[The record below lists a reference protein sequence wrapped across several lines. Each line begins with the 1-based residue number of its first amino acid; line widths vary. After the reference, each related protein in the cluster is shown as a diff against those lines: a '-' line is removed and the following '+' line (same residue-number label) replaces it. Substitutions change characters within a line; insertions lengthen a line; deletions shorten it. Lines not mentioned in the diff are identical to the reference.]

1 MDVGV
6 IFNIV
11 PRLLPTLMLGLVA
24 LVGLVLLKKS
34 FSDVITGTLKTMAGV
49 LVLFAAVD
57 VLVGVIS
64 IIGTLFGMVFVY
76 EGQAVA
82 GDWVAFL
89 AEYGIEIVLVMVFGF
104 LVNLV
109 LARVTKW
116 KYVFLTGHIMFWNA
130 FLVVAALADN
140 GVMKGVVLVI
150 IGSLVH
156 GFLSTLFPALIAPF
170 VFKLTGKKDFSI
182 GHTTTI
188 LAVIGAL
195 LGKWFGDPSKS
206 TEDMDVPQGFS
217 FIKSMTVSTSLIMF
231 LLFLV
236 MGFIVGLPAAAAAF
250 TGGVVWLWFLWII
263 LQAVLFGAG
272 LVILLT
278 GVRMMLGEIV
288 PAFNGIAK
296 KIVPDGI
303 PALDCP
309 MVFPYGQNALMIGF
323 PIAMIA
329 SLITLVI
336 FNLFGYPYLLLP
348 LVVAAFF
355 DVGPAAVLANA
366 TGGRRGVIIASIVGG
381 VLLIVFQALSLPFV
395 YNTAAGFLNAFGGND
410 FSIIAIVVGGLT
422 RLVTGVF
429 GL

>member
-11 PRLLPTLMLGLVA
+11 PRLLPTLMLSLVA
-24 LVGLVLLKKS
+24 MVGLILLKKT
-34 FSDVITGTLKTMAGV
+34 FSETITGTIKTMAGV
-49 LVLFAAVD
+49 LVLFTAVD
-57 VLVGVIS
+57 VLVGVITYVS
-64 IIGTLFGMVFVY
+64 DLFGMVFVY

-82 GDWVAFL
+82 ADWVAFL
-89 AEYGIEIVLVMVFGF
+89 ANFGVEIVLVMVFGF
-104 LVNLV
+104 LVNLF

-130 FLVVAALADN
+130 FLVVAGLADSGALR
-140 GVMKGVVLVI
+140 GVALVV

-156 GFLSTLFPALIAPF
+156 GFLSTLLPALIAPF
-170 VFKLTGKKDFSI
+170 VFKLTGKKDFTI

-206 TEDMDVPQGFS
+206 TEDLDVPEGFS

-231 LLFLV
+231 LIFLV
-236 MGFIVGLPAAAAAF
+236 MGFIVGLPAAASAF

-263 LQAVLFGAG
+263 MQSVMFGAG

-288 PAFNGIAK
+288 PAFSGIAK

-329 SLITLVI
+329 SLITLVL
-336 FNLFGYPYLLLP
+336 FNVFGYPYLLLP

-355 DVGPAAVLANA
+355 DVGPAAVLANS
-366 TGGRRGVIIASIVGG
+366 TGGLRGVIIASTVGG
-381 VLLIVFQALSLPFV
+381 VLLIVLQAISLPFV
-395 YNTAAGFLNAFGGND
+395 FNTAAGFLNAFGGND

-422 RLVTGVF
+422 RLITGIF
-429 GL
+429 

>member
-34 FSDVITGTLKTMAGV
+34 FSDVISGTLKTMAGV

-57 VLVGVIS
+57 VLVGVIG

-76 EGQAVA
+76 EGQAAA

-89 AEYGIEIVLVMVFGF
+89 AEFGVEIVLVMVFGF

-140 GVMKGVVLVI
+140 STLKGVALVI

-206 TEDMDVPQGFS
+206 TEDMEVPQGYS

-231 LLFLV
+231 LIFLV
-236 MGFIVGLPAAAAAF
+236 MGFIVGLPAAAEAF

-263 LQAVLFGAG
+263 MQAVLFGAG
-272 LVILLT
+272 LTILLT

-381 VLLIVFQALSLPFV
+381 ILLIVFQAISIPFV

>member
-34 FSDVITGTLKTMAGV
+34 FSDVITGTIKTMAGV
-49 LVLFAAVD
+49 LVLFTAVD

-64 IIGTLFGMVFVY
+64 IIGELFGMVFIY
-76 EGQAVA
+76 EGQAAA

-89 AEYGIEIVLVMVFGF
+89 ANYGVEIVLVMVFGF

-130 FLVVAALADN
+130 FLVVAALADS
-140 GVMKGVVLVI
+140 GVLKGVALVI

-170 VFKLTGKKDFSI
+170 VFKLTGKQDFTI

-206 TEDMDVPQGFS
+206 TEDLDVPQGFS
-217 FIKSMTVSTSLIMF
+217 FIRSMTVSTSLIMF

-236 MGFIVGLPAAAAAF
+236 MGFIVGLPNAAAAF

-263 LQAVLFGAG
+263 MQAVLFGAG

-278 GVRMMLGEIV
+278 GVRLMLGEIV

-336 FNLFGYPYLLLP
+336 FTLFGYPYLLLP

-381 VLLIVFQALSLPFV
+381 VLLIVFQAISLPFV

-410 FSIIAIVVGGLT
+410 FSIIAILVGGLT

>member
-1 MDVGV
+1 MDVD
-6 IFNIV
+6 IILDIV
-11 PRLLPTLMLGLVA
+11 PRLLPVFMLGLIA
-24 LVGLVLLKKS
+24 LIGLLILKKS
-34 FSDVITGTLKTMAGV
+34 FSEITTGTIKTMAGV
-49 LVLFAAVD
+49 LILFTAVD
-57 VLVGVIS
+57 VLGNVITP
-64 IIGTLFGMVFVY
+64 IAELFGLVYTY

-82 GDWVAFL
+82 ADWVGFL
-89 AEYGIEIVLVMVFGF
+89 ATYGIEIVLVMVFGF

-116 KYVFLTGHIMFWNA
+116 KYVFLTGHIMFWNS
-130 FLVVAALADN
+130 FLVVAALADGGRIS
-140 GVMKGVVLVI
+140 GVTLVI

-170 VFKLTGKKDFSI
+170 VFKLTGKKDFTI
-182 GHTTTI
+182 GHTTTV

-206 TEDMDVPQGFS
+206 TEDMDVPEGLS
-217 FIKSMTVSTSLIMF
+217 FVKSMTVSTSLIMF
-231 LLFLV
+231 LIYLV
-236 MGFIVGLPAAAAAF
+236 MGFIVGLPTAAATF
-250 TGGVVWLWFLWII
+250 TGGVIWMWFLWII
-263 LQAVLFGAG
+263 MQSILFGAG

-278 GVRMMLGEIV
+278 GVRLILAEIV
-288 PAFNGIAK
+288 PAFSGIAK
-296 KIVPDGI
+296 KVVPDGI

-336 FNLFGYPYLLLP
+336 FGLAGYPYLLLP

-366 TGGRRGVIIASIVGG
+366 TGGRRGVIISSIVGG
-381 VLLIVFQALSLPFV
+381 ILLIVFQALSLPFV
-395 YNTAAGFLNAFGGND
+395 MNSAAGFINAFGGND

-422 RLVTGVF
+422 RLITGLF
-429 GL
+429 G

>member
-24 LVGLVLLKKS
+24 MVGLILLKKS
-34 FSDVITGTLKTMAGV
+34 FSDVITGTIKTMAGV
-49 LVLFAAVD
+49 LVLFTAVD
-57 VLVGVIS
+57 VLVGVIG
-64 IIGTLFGMVFVY
+64 IIGELFGMVFVY
-76 EGQAVA
+76 EGRAVA

-89 AEYGIEIVLVMVFGF
+89 ANFGVEIVLVMVFGF

-130 FLVVAALADN
+130 FLVVAGLADS
-140 GVMKGVVLVI
+140 GVLKGVLLVV

-170 VFKLTGKKDFSI
+170 VFKLTGKKDFTI

-206 TEDMDVPQGFS
+206 TEDLDVPQGFS

-250 TGGVVWLWFLWII
+250 TGGVVWLWFLWIVM
-263 LQAVLFGAG
+263 QAVLFGAG

-288 PAFNGIAK
+288 PAFSGIAK

-309 MVFPYGQNALMIGF
+309 MVFPFGQNALMIGF

-381 VLLIVFQALSLPFV
+381 ILLIVFQAISLPFV

>member
-1 MDVGV
+1 MDISV

-11 PRLLPTLMLGLVA
+11 PRLLPTFMLGLVA
-24 LVGLVLLKKS
+24 LIGLLLLKKS
-34 FSDVITGTLKTMAGV
+34 FSETITGTIKTMAGA
-49 LVLFAAVD
+49 LILFTSVD
-57 VLVGVIS
+57 VLSAVITPIS
-64 IIGTLFGMVFVY
+64 TLFGMVYTY
-76 EGQAVA
+76 EGQATA
-82 GDWVAFL
+82 ADWTAFL
-89 AEYGIEIVLVMVFGF
+89 GNYGLQIVLVMVFGF

-130 FLVVAALADN
+130 FMVVAALAD
-140 GVMKGVVLVI
+140 GGKISGLTLII
-150 IGSLVH
+150 IGSLVQ
-156 GFLSTLFPALIAPF
+156 GLLSTILPALIAPF
-170 VFKLTGKKDFSI
+170 VFKLTGKKDFTI

-188 LAVIGAL
+188 IAVIGAL

-206 TEDMDVPQGFS
+206 TEDLELPEGLS

-231 LLFLV
+231 LIYLV

-250 TGGVVWLWFLWII
+250 TGGVVWMWFLWII
-263 LQAVLFGAG
+263 MQGVLFGAG

-278 GVRMMLGEIV
+278 GVRLMLAEIV

-296 KIVPDGI
+296 KIVPNAV

-309 MVFPYGQNALMIGF
+309 MVFPFGQNALMIGF

-336 FNLFGYPYLLLP
+336 FGLAGYPYLLLP

-366 TGGRRGVIIASIVGG
+366 TGGRRGVVIASIVGG
-381 VLLIVFQALSLPFV
+381 VLLIVFQALSLPFIM
-395 YNTAAGFLNAFGGND
+395 NTAAGFVNAFGGND
-410 FSIIAIVVGGLT
+410 FSIIAIVVGGIT
-422 RLVTGVF
+422 RLITGLF
-429 GL
+429 G

>member
-1 MDVGV
+1 
-6 IFNIV
+6 
-11 PRLLPTLMLGLVA
+11 
-24 LVGLVLLKKS
+24 VL
-34 FSDVITGTLKTMAGV
+34 
-49 LVLFAAVD
+49 
-57 VLVGVIS
+57 
-64 IIGTLFGMVFVY
+64 
-76 EGQAVA
+76 
-82 GDWVAFL
+82 
-89 AEYGIEIVLVMVFGF
+89 
-104 LVNLV
+104 
-109 LARVTKW
+109 
-116 KYVFLTGHIMFWNA
+116 
-130 FLVVAALADN
+130 
-140 GVMKGVVLVI
+140 KGVALVI

-170 VFKLTGKKDFSI
+170 VFKLTGKQDFTI

-206 TEDMDVPQGFS
+206 TEDLDVPQGYS

-236 MGFIVGLPAAAAAF
+236 MGFIVGLPNAAAAF

-263 LQAVLFGAG
+263 MQAVLFGAG

-288 PAFNGIAK
+288 PAFSGIAK

-309 MVFPYGQNALMIGF
+309 MVFPFGQNALMIGF

-381 VLLIVFQALSLPFV
+381 VLLIVFQAISLPFV

>member
-24 LVGLVLLKKS
+24 MVGLILLKKS
-34 FSDVITGTLKTMAGV
+34 FSDVITGTIKTMAGV
-49 LVLFAAVD
+49 LVLFTAVD
-57 VLVGVIS
+57 VLVGVIG
-64 IIGTLFGMVFVY
+64 IIGQLFGMVFVY
-76 EGQAVA
+76 QGRAVA

-89 AEYGIEIVLVMVFGF
+89 ANFGVEIVLVMVFGF

-130 FLVVAALADN
+130 FLVVAGLADS
-140 GVMKGVVLVI
+140 GVLKGVLLVV

-170 VFKLTGKKDFSI
+170 VFKLTGKKDFTI

-206 TEDMDVPQGFS
+206 TEDLDVPQGFS

-250 TGGVVWLWFLWII
+250 TGGVVWLWFLWIVM
-263 LQAVLFGAG
+263 QAVLFGAG

-288 PAFNGIAK
+288 PAFSGIAK

-309 MVFPYGQNALMIGF
+309 MVFPFGQNALMIGF

-381 VLLIVFQALSLPFV
+381 VLLIVFQAISLPFV

-429 GL
+429 GI